1 MQIHA
6 HNAHDVSEQQAV
18 IDGWQQ
24 HYQQMSPG
32 TFHGQFVHM
41 EVGGVAVY
49 EEQMNTRVEQYFH
62 APASSLVFSFD
73 TNDGS
78 LYLLNGESQNTWI
91 TPENYKE
98 VAVVLDQKYLTGLD
112 CLDLSVLDG
121 LFLTPLGSQQS
132 RVFGRWLSNTLAS
145 LLAASDQLA
154 EEALARQLV
163 DDCLYVL
170 ECSTPTLDGTGLR
183 RLGQDRQIVRKV
195 LELVTAFPD
204 ENFTALELAKTAGVS
219 VRQLQKSFTAFI
231 GVAPNH
237 WLRLRRL
244 NAAHRDLLRA
254 RPGETT
260 VAEIAM
266 RWSFWH
272 LGRFSEA
279 YRQLFNELPSNT
291 LLRRA

>member
-1 MQIHA
+1 MQIQA
-6 HNAHDVSEQQAV
+6 HKALDVDQQQRV
-18 IDGWQQ
+18 IAGWEQ

-32 TFHGQFVHM
+32 AFRGQIVHL
-41 EVGGVAVY
+41 ELGGVAVY
-49 EEQMNTRVEQYFH
+49 EERMNTRVEQYFH

-73 TNDGS
+73 AVDGS

-98 VAVVLDQKYLTGLD
+98 VAVVLDQNYLSRLAG
-112 CLDLSVLDG
+112 LDLSVLDG
-121 LFLTPLGSQQS
+121 LFLTPLRSQHS
-132 RVFGRWLSNTLAS
+132 RLFGRWLSGTLGR
-145 LLAASDQLA
+145 LLATPDQLA
-154 EEALARQLV
+154 EENLARQLV
-163 DDCLYVL
+163 DDCLFVL
-170 ECSTPTLDGTGLR
+170 ECSTRTLDDSGLR
-183 RLGQDRQIVRKV
+183 RLARDRQVVRKV
-195 LELVTAFPD
+195 FELATAFPD
-204 ENFTALELAKTAGVS
+204 EHFNVLQLASVASVS

-254 RPGETT
+254 SPGETT

-279 YRQLFNELPSNT
+279 YRQLFNELPSCT
-291 LLRRA
+291 LLRRS